1 MWSEVRSPTRGCR
14 VLQVAREHVRKAA
27 DPGLWGRMVALLRM
41 GRPTILP
48 GGILAYALGAAMGYW
63 RSGSFDWGAAAAGFA
78 VTEVTNLVAHYADEY
93 ADVDTDT
100 LTRRTWFS
108 GGSGV
113 LPAGLVPPAW
123 ALGAAIVLAILSV
136 AVTAFLIAA
145 GVLSP
150 HTGWIVGLGLAGGW
164 FYSMP
169 PLQLERRGLGE
180 LDNAPIGGILMPLM
194 GYVTQ
199 TSWPTRAAVLALL
212 PIFLL
217 VLANLLG
224 VHWAD
229 RLADRAVGK
238 RSLVIVAGEQVRLLH
253 HVLVVGA
260 YLLVL
265 SFTGWIL
272 PLPVTAAML
281 VTLPVSL
288 WATATFARGRS
299 TVPSAV
305 AMSVVI
311 AAAAAGWVLAA

>member
-1 MWSEVRSPTRGCR
+1 
-14 VLQVAREHVRKAA
+14 
-27 DPGLWGRMVALLRM
+27 M

-48 GGILAYALGAAMGYW
+48 GGILAYALGTAMGYW
-63 RSGSFDWGAAAAGFA
+63 RLGGFDWAAAAAGFA

-100 LTRRTWFS
+100 LTRRSLFS

-123 ALGAAIVLAILSV
+123 ALRTAIALAILSV
-136 AVTAFLIAA
+136 ALTVYFIAT

-180 LDNAPIGGILMPLM
+180 VDNAAIGGILMPLM

-199 TSWPTRAAVLALL
+199 TRWPTWAAVLALL
-212 PIFLL
+212 PILLL

-224 VHWAD
+224 VHWVDRMAD
-229 RLADRAVGK
+229 QAVGK
-238 RSLVIVAGEQVRLLH
+238 RSLVVVAGGHVRLLH
-253 HVLVVGA
+253 HLLVAGA

-265 SFTGWIL
+265 CFTGWIL
-272 PLPVTAAML
+272 PLPVSAAL
-281 VTLPVSL
+281 LATLPVSL
-288 WATATFARGRS
+288 WATVTFARGRS

-311 AAAAAGWVLAA
+311 AAAAGGWLLAAR